1 MSKKRFVLT
10 VVITFSVLTLALSL
24 AAPNAQAQTTDPCA
38 QGLKSSAA
46 ININAGNPQ
55 LVIAGKASKRIYV
68 CGVVVTASA
77 ANAINISFAAGSSG
91 CSTDLTFFGSVF
103 PTNNVV
109 ISAGGGTSTQF
120 TAPTGQDFCIE
131 LGGTLPVQANG
142 WVTYVQR

>member
-1 MSKKRFVLT
+1 MSTKRFVLT
-10 VVITFSVLTLALSL
+10 VVITISFLTLALSL
-24 AAPNAQAQTTDPCA
+24 AAPNAQAQTTDPCT

-55 LVIAGKASKRIYV
+55 LVIAGKTSKHIYV

-77 ANAINISFAAGSSG
+77 ASAINISFGAGSSG
-91 CSTDLTFFGSVF
+91 CSTDVTFFGGIF
-103 PTNNVV
+103 PTNNAV
-109 ISAGGGTSTQF
+109 ISAGGGSSTQF

-142 WVTYVQR
+142 WVTYLQR